1 MKSSLPVG
9 LRFLMPSV
17 ADLLFVVLLALFVFT
32 VLQQRLLID
41 AGTGWHLR
49 NGQHITITDSLPRSD
64 PFSYT
69 MAGKAWYAW
78 EWLYDLMAW
87 LIFARLGLNGLVLV
101 SALMIAFTFALLFRI
116 ALRESHN
123 LPVTLLFVLLSIGG
137 SMIHVL
143 ARPHLVTWLLTLI
156 YFVVLERSESHPHIT
171 EAKLF
176 SGSRRRLLWLPFL
189 MLLWVNLHGGF
200 VIGLMLITLFFIGAL
215 WTTISSH
222 DARHRVHG
230 ITYAKSLAVT
240 LLLSGIASFIN
251 PYGATLYVHLN
262 EYLSNKFFMD
272 HIDEFL
278 SPSFHGVAQKCFEG
292 LVLLSVVSIAIS
304 RRKLRLSHLLVVLF
318 AIHAALF
325 AARNIPIS
333 SILLTLVI
341 APLLSHAISTAARSE
356 EVSHGVS
363 SFLHRCEG
371 FAGRMAEM
379 DLNLRGHLLPV
390 ALTLFAV
397 VICAN
402 GGWLS
407 TRRVMDAH
415 FDPKRFPV
423 GATEFIA
430 RQGIHDHVF
439 NPDAWGGYLIYRL
452 YPDYRVYVDDRHDL
466 YGETF
471 LKEYLKVMDVELGWK
486 EVLDERKIDWVLI
499 PPKIALSNTL
509 KESPGWKVAYDDG
522 VAILF
527 QRTGSATGS
536 MENAKP

>member
-1 MKSSLPVG
+1 
-9 LRFLMPSV
+9 MPSV

-49 NGQHITITDSLPRSD
+49 DGQHITLTDSLPHTD

-78 EWLYDLMAW
+78 EWLYDLTAW
-87 LIFARLGLNGLVLV
+87 VIFARLGLNGLVLI
-101 SALMIAFTFALLFRI
+101 SALIIAVTFALLFRI
-116 ALRESHN
+116 ALRDSHN
-123 LPVTLLFVLLSIGG
+123 LPVALVLVLLSIGG

-156 YFVVLERSESHPHIT
+156 YFVVLERSESHPHVT
-171 EAKLF
+171 DSKLF
-176 SGSRRRLLWLPFL
+176 SGAQRQLIWLPLL
-189 MLLWVNLHGGF
+189 MLLWVNMHGGF
-200 VIGLMLITLFFIGAL
+200 VVGLMLITLFLIGAL
-215 WTTISSH
+215 WTVFSSH
-222 DARHRVHG
+222 DARHRVSAIG
-230 ITYAKSLAVT
+230 RSKALGVT
-240 LLLSGIASFIN
+240 LLLSAGASLIN
-251 PYGATLYVHLN
+251 PYGLKLYVHLN
-262 EYLSNKFFMD
+262 DYLTNKFFMD

-292 LVLLSVVSIAIS
+292 LVLLTVVAMAIS

-341 APLLSHAISTAARSE
+341 APLLAHAIGAAARSE
-356 EVSHGVS
+356 ELSHAVTA
-363 SFLHRCEG
+363 FLHRCEG
-371 FAGRMAEM
+371 FSGRMAAM

-390 ALTLFAV
+390 AMTVFTFV
-397 VICAN
+397 MCAN
-402 GGWLS
+402 GGWIS
-407 TRRVMDAH
+407 GRHVMDAH

-430 RQGIHDHVF
+430 QQGIRDHLF

-471 LKEYLKVMDVELGWK
+471 LKQYLKIMNVELGWK
-486 EVLDERKIDWVLI
+486 NALDEQKID
-499 PPKIALSNTL
+499 
-509 KESPGWKVAYDDG
+509 
-522 VAILF
+522 
-527 QRTGSATGS
+527 
-536 MENAKP
+536 